1 MKELKSVLVL
11 MLLMSITACG
21 SIKKKEDI
29 RIKENV
35 RVSEELSSRI
45 NVMQAVTEMG
55 MVEMVVTEYS
65 EPDSEGKQHIV
76 RRTNMQ
82 ARDTS
87 ESVIHY
93 IYKDTVK
100 VDAERVADVQHDE
113 ERGGNV
119 MSWVLVGV
127 AGGVFLLCSIILL
140 FVVKCKWQ

>member
-1 MKELKSVLVL
+1 MKELKSALVL
-11 MLLMSITACG
+11 TLLMSITSCG
-21 SIKKKEDI
+21 SVKKKENI
-29 RIKENV
+29 RIKESV
-35 RVSEELSSRI
+35 KIAEELSSRI
-45 NVMQAVTEMG
+45 NVMQAVTEIG
-55 MVEMVVTEYS
+55 TVEMVVTEYS

-82 ARDTS
+82 SRDTS

-100 VDAERVADVQHDE
+100 VDAVADVQHEE
-113 ERGGNV
+113 ERGVNV